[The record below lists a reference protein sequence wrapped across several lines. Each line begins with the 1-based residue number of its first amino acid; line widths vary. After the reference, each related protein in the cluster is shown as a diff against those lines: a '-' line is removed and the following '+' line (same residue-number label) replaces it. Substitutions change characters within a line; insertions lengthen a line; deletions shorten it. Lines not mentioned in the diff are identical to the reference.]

1 LLPERFTPPDLSS
14 IHKRLRAWH
23 EAHAGTDPRLAC
35 LAALSALS
43 LAGDY
48 LADFGQLLLAS
59 EAGRDRRIQH
69 IAAGLR
75 DNAHRP
81 FDIETCIAG
90 TSLGRSQADRL
101 FRSAFG
107 LSPKAYWT
115 RHRLGL
121 AQAML
126 TGTNLGIQAI
136 ADRLGF
142 SDIYYF
148 SRWFRQHAGVTA
160 TSFRRLGRAF

>member
-1 LLPERFTPPDLSS
+1 MYAAQTGSDL
-14 IHKRLRAWH
+14 RV
-23 EAHAGTDPRLAC
+23 TC

-48 LADFGQLLLAS
+48 LAQFGQSRLAPS
-59 EAGRDRRIQH
+59 AGNDSRVQH
-69 IAAGLR
+69 IAAHLR
-75 DNAHRP
+75 DSAHRP
-81 FDIETCIAG
+81 FDLEACIA
-90 TSLGRSQADRL
+90 SLGRSQTDRL

-126 TGTNLGIQAI
+126 TGTGLGIQAV
-136 ADRLGF
+136 ADRLGL
-142 SDIYYF
+142 SGIYYF
-148 SRWFRQHAGVTA
+148 SRWFRQHACVTA
-160 TSFRRLGRAF
+160 TPFRRLGREL